1 MIHTALIFAGGT
13 GTRMNNKGKPKQ
25 FLELHGKPIII
36 HTIEHFERHPG
47 IHSIAVVCIAEW
59 IEYLREKLEQFQLQK
74 VRWLIPGGTT
84 SQESTR
90 NGLYTI
96 ARDQDPN
103 DTIVLI
109 HDGVR
114 PLINAQTISDNI
126 DSVLCHGSAITVA
139 PAIETIITTED
150 GDHAKEAIP
159 RHICRLARAPQ
170 SFILANI
177 LDLHRQAEAE
187 GHNEIID
194 SASLM
199 LHYGKTLK
207 LVQGP
212 VENIK
217 ITTPSDFYIF
227 RAIMEARENMQ
238 ILGV

>member
-36 HTIEHFERHPG
+36 HTLEHFEQHPQ
-47 IHSIAVVCIAEW
+47 IDSIAVVCIAEW
-59 IEYLREKLEQFQLQK
+59 LNYLREKLELFQIRK
-74 VRWLIPGGTT
+74 VRWLIPGGAT

-96 ARDQDPN
+96 AKDQDPGN
-103 DTIVLI
+103 TIVLI

-114 PLINAQTISDNI
+114 PLINAQTISNNI
-126 DSVLCHGSAITVA
+126 DAVLQHGSAITVA

-150 GDHAKEAIP
+150 DRHAKEAIP
-159 RHICRLARAPQ
+159 RHLCRLARAPQ
-170 SFILANI
+170 SFILSDI
-177 LDLHRQAEAE
+177 LHLHRRADAE
-187 GHNEIID
+187 GYNEAID

-199 LHYGKTLK
+199 LHYGKTLN